1 MDHLLVG
8 ITGGFQSDKLAR
20 SFEGDADGMYARF
33 CFCWPEEPPYQ
44 PLTNDVAE
52 IEPEIIN
59 ALNRI
64 INLPAEVEGSFKP
77 IYLPL
82 SSGAVP

>member
-1 MDHLLVG
+1 VDHLLVG
-8 ITGGFQSDKLAR
+8 ITGGFQPDKLAR